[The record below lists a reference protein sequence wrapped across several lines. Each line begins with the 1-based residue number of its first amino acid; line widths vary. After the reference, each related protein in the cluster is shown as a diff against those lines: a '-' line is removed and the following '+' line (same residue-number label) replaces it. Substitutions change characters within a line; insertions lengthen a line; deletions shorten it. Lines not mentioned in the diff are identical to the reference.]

1 MPPDRETIVYV
12 ASQVAD
18 YINRSNY
25 RAVLLLHNVE
35 DWGEEVLKA
44 CKKACVAK
52 GISFK
57 SFNMDRKWINFL
69 PNFLRK
75 KAFRLGDRS

>member
-1 MPPDRETIVYV
+1 MWLPKWQT
-12 ASQVAD
+12 

-44 CKKACVAK
+44 CKKVCVAK
-52 GISFK
+52 GIAFK
-57 SFNMDRKWINFL
+57 SLNMDRKWIKSL
-69 PNFLRK
+69 PNFLRN
-75 KAFRLGDRS
+75 AFGLGDRS